1 MGDIFNQVGQAFVQA
16 IPTIV
21 FVALLLF
28 ILRRIFF
35 RPLAGVLK
43 AREELTKGAVA
54 RAKERTALAESRA
67 AEYEA
72 LWLKA
77 RQQVYSQREADRKAA
92 LAARDEV
99 IRQARVEAEATVR
112 AAQAVLAVEADVARQ
127 KLAEQSSGLVSEIVQ
142 TILAGAVPPT
152 GPGEARS

>member
-92 LAARDEV
+92 LAVRDEV

-112 AAQAVLAVEADVARQ
+112 VAQAALAAEANVARQ
-127 KLAEQSSGLVSEIVQ
+127 KLAEQSADLAGEIVQ
-142 TILAGAVPPT
+142 TILAGAVPPA